1 MFKHDKSSFLIE
13 CSGLYYI
20 NKDVKLLIF
29 GLRVE
34 IASLSPKTKYEANPL
49 VARVRVHRLLA
60 SLPEDPACGTLS

>member
-29 GLRVE
+29 GLTVE
-34 IASLSPKTKYEANPL
+34 VASLSPKTKYVANPL
-49 VARVRVHRLLA
+49 VARV
-60 SLPEDPACGTLS
+60 